1 MSDINLDFTVSN
13 STIDFTVQPN
23 DITFTPSDIQL
34 TVYTSG
40 APLARGA
47 NMEVQ
52 YNNEGLLEGNPSFTF
67 DQDVGLLSIANI
79 NTGGLQ
85 ATGNVSIGGYVGSNV
100 NIDIANVSNIKI
112 GGGTNGYVLQ
122 TDGTGNLDWIAMGGG
137 GGGNGT
143 PGGSNTQIQY
153 NDAGTFGGNAGFTFN
168 EVSGLVN
175 VPGNLTATGIIT
187 ATSFVG
193 NFIGN
198 IATANFANFA
208 GNVTVSSQPN
218 ITSLG
223 TLTSL
228 SVTGNSNTG
237 NIYTS
242 GVGGNISG
250 ANVIS
255 ANYFVGNGSL
265 LTGVGGVSS
274 ISNGTSN
281 VNIATANGNVTVT
294 AGGTTSLTV
303 SNANVTA
310 RQFISNV
317 ATGTAPFAVSSNTVV
332 ANLNADLL
340 DGYNTSTA
348 NTANTIAVREAG
360 GVLRAVTFVGNGVSL
375 SGVNADLLDGYNS
388 STGNT
393 ANTVA
398 VRTSNGS
405 ISASYFIGNGSLLT
419 GIVASTTDAN
429 NANYAGNVTIS
440 NQPNITT
447 LGTLTGLSING
458 NLTATGNLISLGT
471 NSSGQTNILGN
482 VTIGDFFTASNV
494 RVYGDARFG
503 SGPIPIFLYANGDI
517 GATGNYV
524 STLGKVTASLF
535 QGSGA
540 NLNNIP
546 GGNVTGQVQEA
557 FVVTGN
563 TQSNITAVGTLSSLV
578 VSNNANVGN
587 LRFTGTLSSNNTPN
601 TAVSTTISHKLPI
614 VLNGVTYFICLT
626 SAV

>member
-1 MSDINLDFTVSN
+1 MSDINLDFTVNNN
-13 STIDFTVQPN
+13 SINFTVEPN

-52 YNNEGLLEGNPSFTF
+52 YNYEGILEGDPAFTF

-122 TDGTGNLDWIAMGGG
+122 TDGTGNLDWTAMGGG

-153 NDAGTFGGNAGFTFN
+153 NDAGTFGGNSGFTFN

-175 VPGNLTATGIIT
+175 VPGNLIAPGTIT
-187 ATSFVG
+187 ANSFIG

-198 IATANFANFA
+198 IATANFANYA

-255 ANYFVGNGSL
+255 ANRFSATGNITANYFLGNGSA
-265 LTGVGGVSS
+265 LTGLPGGTN
-274 ISNGTSN
+274 IANGNSN

-303 SNANVTA
+303 SNSNVTA

-317 ATGTAPFAVSSNTVV
+317 ATGTAPFVVTSTTAV
-332 ANLNADLL
+332 ANLTVGSATTAGTVTTAAQPNITSVGNLTNLRSNGNVNFTTASNVSLGSNSNVKITGGSAGYLL
-340 DGYNTSTA
+340 QTDGTGNLTWINVGANGLPGGLNTTIQFNDSGAFNGSPNLTWNNTTNTLSSTSIIGNLTGNVSGRATSA
-348 NTANTIAVREAG
+348 NTANT
-360 GVLRAVTFVGNGVSL
+360 VTT
-375 SGVNADLLDGYNS
+375 NA
-388 STGNT
+388 
-393 ANTVA
+393 
-398 VRTSNGS
+398 
-405 ISASYFIGNGSLLT
+405 
-419 GIVASTTDAN
+419 
-429 NANYAGNVTIS
+429 
-440 NQPNITT
+440 QPNITSV
-447 LGTLTGLSING
+447 GSMTGLAVLGDVSI
-458 NLTATGNLISLGT
+458 
-471 NSSGQTNILGN
+471 GQI
-482 VTIGDFFTASNV
+482 
-494 RVYGDARFG
+494 
-503 SGPIPIFLYANGDI
+503 
-517 GATGNYV
+517 
-524 STLGKVTASLF
+524 
-535 QGSGA
+535 GSGA
-540 NLNNIP
+540 NLT
-546 GGNVTGQVQEA
+546 VTSGRIYSSLDGFVQ
-557 FVVTGN
+557 
-563 TQSNITAVGTLSSLV
+563 VGTGGTWYANTGILTAQTLSLGSLT
-578 VSNNANVGN
+578 SNGNANVNN
-587 LRFTGTLSSNNTPN
+587 LRFTGTLSSNIGPN